1 VRIRRIQRIRRILFL
16 YPGQL
21 SQGFLAQFA
30 DALPSTANHFME
42 TRALRDET
50 QESRF
55 QGSVLDEIILY
66 RVFMGDS

>member
-21 SQGFLAQFA
+21 SQGFLAQFV
-30 DALPSTANHFME
+30 DASPSIANHFME

-55 QGSVLDEIILY
+55 LGSVLDEIILF